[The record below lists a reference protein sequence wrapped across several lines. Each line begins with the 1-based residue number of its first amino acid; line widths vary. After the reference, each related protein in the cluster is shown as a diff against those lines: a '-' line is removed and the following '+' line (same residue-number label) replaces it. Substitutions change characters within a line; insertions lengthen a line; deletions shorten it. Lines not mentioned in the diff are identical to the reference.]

1 MKRLIALILTS
12 LFILLTCGN
21 IDPIQERYEA
31 AAESSSNLTESVSE
45 YTMWMNVLSESIQ
58 QGTNQKSEEEEVVS
72 NSGDFNEKVLG
83 TADTRIHK
91 MKEYQGKA
99 STYMDIYRAE
109 DSEATRLVANFVEA
123 IGPWIVGQAEKWNV
137 IRSCYETSTSE
148 NKSVL
153 FLCIGSSEQAEF
165 EKWRELD
172 KQILKLANE
181 VEGISTS

>member
-1 MKRLIALILTS
+1 
-12 LFILLTCGN
+12 
-21 IDPIQERYEA
+21 
-31 AAESSSNLTESVSE
+31 
-45 YTMWMNVLSESIQ
+45 
-58 QGTNQKSEEEEVVS
+58 
-72 NSGDFNEKVLG
+72 
-83 TADTRIHK
+83 
-91 MKEYQGKA
+91 MKEHHVKA
-99 STYMDIYRAE
+99 STYMDIYRGE
-109 DSEATRLVANFVEA
+109 DSEAAKLVANFVEA
-123 IGPWIVGQAEKWNV
+123 IGSWIVGQAEKWNV